1 MKKWMI
7 CSFVFVVLFS
17 GALAEGQRASLAR
30 ELQTLVYE
38 TGQFDRFTLLTA
50 DEDTL
55 SGRPS
60 DISIFVLEIEDD
72 CVLFVAKEI
81 ENRWK
86 LIGYTRN
93 GVYPETKQNKTLHI
107 RKIDSERF
115 QLSWPGEQ
123 YDYYAGG
130 TDNFTRLYRAEFH
143 NGDEHCIAV
152 GETSDAGLRFAS
164 EGVSAYWNLDEYD
177 QITWLN
183 CNPLLF
189 PKSIEMVEKSN
200 AVLNVLHENHFGQ
213 DQISTALLPKDASVH
228 VAPDGI
234 SRVDTS
240 ALFQSETFSFY
251 GNVDGWYFIGYQDNI
266 SHAYFG
272 YVTAKAF
279 PLTERELKISTCC
292 FDSVSLMAST
302 DTYLTD
308 DPVFSQERYRMLPF
322 GTRIIGLSGF
332 SASYVYAE
340 VTIDG
345 ETIRGFVPIRD
356 LALTE

>member
-1 MKKWMI
+1 MKKKI
-7 CSFVFVVLFS
+7 GLPFIILVIL
-17 GALAEGQRASLAR
+17 SL
-30 ELQTLVYE
+30 
-38 TGQFDRFTLLTA
+38 
-50 DEDTL
+50 
-55 SGRPS
+55 
-60 DISIFVLEIEDD
+60 
-72 CVLFVAKEI
+72 
-81 ENRWK
+81 
-86 LIGYTRN
+86 
-93 GVYPETKQNKTLHI
+93 
-107 RKIDSERF
+107 
-115 QLSWPGEQ
+115 
-123 YDYYAGG
+123 
-130 TDNFTRLYRAEFH
+130 
-143 NGDEHCIAV
+143 
-152 GETSDAGLRFAS
+152 
-164 EGVSAYWNLDEYD
+164 
-177 QITWLN
+177 
-183 CNPLLF
+183 LLF
-189 PKSIEMVEKSN
+189 TIHM
-200 AVLNVLHENHFGQ
+200 
-213 DQISTALLPKDASVH
+213 IASVLY
-228 VAPDGI
+228 DGPI
-234 SRVDTS
+234 TRRFLMDDTS